1 MKGRHSIYNKAK
13 KFFNNLPLQWKLILI
28 YILALIL
35 PVMLITFHSIREMV
49 HISNEK
55 ETMQSQAQCNQ
66 IAANMEVKLNDFYKS
81 VLNFSNSP
89 VVTSYF
95 ECAYP
100 DTSAFFSVYPKV
112 NLHIASFLVS
122 NPLLEQLTVYTNN
135 PTFIKNHHTICEL
148 TPEIAKE
155 YETLCAGSSSS
166 SITSTVRET
175 ASGFCLDFY
184 AQISFTKTPKFQ
196 SLLYLSY
203 PEDILY
209 SLYQHESGKTEL
221 YLVSPS
227 NAVVSSD
234 DRESLGR
241 DASSLETVQT
251 IEHADL
257 QDSVLTKLGK
267 NYYYTSTFSDSH
279 LLQGWKIYM
288 KVSNEA
294 YLKEMNQL
302 IMQTLLFIFLFS
314 LMGLLLYFLC
324 SISIT
329 RRLNRLVHTMSGI
342 RTDET
347 LDVILETDSRDEI
360 GVLAQ
365 NFDKMLKRIKKLI
378 FDVYTSDLQVKEL
391 ELQNKQA
398 QLLALQNQIN
408 PHFLFNTMQSL
419 SISCYNNDDYET
431 AAYINKFCAFLRD
444 CLYWET
450 KRVPLSEEIRMV
462 ENYLSLQKMRYQ
474 DALNYQIHIPANV
487 CEVPIP
493 KFTLQPIVENAIE
506 HGLEQKTTDLKPGL
520 IVIRAQTVSNQIQII
535 VEDNGAGIAAERLS
549 MLNKQLQ
556 SPDSASVSDSIGIF
570 NTNERLKLFYG
581 PAYGLELK
589 STEGAGTKVIITITT
604 PDTQD

>member
-1 MKGRHSIYNKAK
+1 
-13 KFFNNLPLQWKLILI
+13 
-28 YILALIL
+28 
-35 PVMLITFHSIREMV
+35 
-49 HISNEK
+49 
-55 ETMQSQAQCNQ
+55 
-66 IAANMEVKLNDFYKS
+66 
-81 VLNFSNSP
+81 
-89 VVTSYF
+89 
-95 ECAYP
+95 
-100 DTSAFFSVYPKV
+100 
-112 NLHIASFLVS
+112 
-122 NPLLEQLTVYTNN
+122 
-135 PTFIKNHHTICEL
+135 
-148 TPEIAKE
+148 
-155 YETLCAGSSSS
+155 
-166 SITSTVRET
+166 
-175 ASGFCLDFY
+175 
-184 AQISFTKTPKFQ
+184 
-196 SLLYLSY
+196 
-203 PEDILY
+203 
-209 SLYQHESGKTEL
+209 
-221 YLVSPS
+221 
-227 NAVVSSD
+227 
-234 DRESLGR
+234 
-241 DASSLETVQT
+241 
-251 IEHADL
+251 
-257 QDSVLTKLGK
+257 
-267 NYYYTSTFSDSH
+267 
-279 LLQGWKIYM
+279 
-288 KVSNEA
+288 
-294 YLKEMNQL
+294 
-302 IMQTLLFIFLFS
+302 
-314 LMGLLLYFLC
+314 
-324 SISIT
+324 
-329 RRLNRLVHTMSGI
+329 MSGI

-347 LDVILETDSRDEI
+347 LDVILETNSRDEI

-589 STEGAGTKVIITITT
+589 STEGTGTKVIITITT
-604 PDTQD
+604 PDAQD